1 MRLTDVQADALAF
14 LYAHE
19 FVEQAIDE
27 SELSN
32 PLLHDIEYPT
42 RAPLSDKV
50 IDRNEVAEKVVFVA
64 LADLVAQRRLIL
76 TLEPPRAPLG
86 QGWLLVLARL
96 AGGGRP
102 RLLVRRDGSFPA
114 SPLNTALSALFDD
127 LWQPGS
133 DFLSEPVI
141 PVRRLLKTLLQRREE
156 ERDPYHEI
164 LQWIGAELIDEG
176 FYRDGTEVAVGA
188 KPFKVA
194 EPDKE
199 KMLTVAGRVAELRER
214 LATLERR
221 EPELYEAL
229 RTTVKETIKEIAVL
243 HSRRFTL

>member
-1 MRLTDVQADALAF
+1 MRLADVQADALAF

-27 SELSN
+27 KDLHN
-32 PLLHDIEYPT
+32 PLVHDIEYPT
-42 RAPLSDKV
+42 KAPLSDKV

-64 LADLVAQRRLIL
+64 LADLVAQRRLVL
-76 TLEPPRAPLG
+76 TLQAARPPLG
-86 QGWLLVLARL
+86 LGWLLGVGRL
-96 AGGGRP
+96 VGLGKP
-102 RLLVRRDGSFPA
+102 RLMVQRDGSFPA

-133 DFLSEPVI
+133 DFISEPVI
-141 PVRRLLKTLLQRREE
+141 GVRKLLKLMFYHREE

-164 LQWIGAELIDEG
+164 LQWVGEELINEG
-176 FYRDGTEVAVGA
+176 FYRDGTDVAAGA
-188 KPFKVA
+188 TQFKVA

-199 KMLTVAGRVAELRER
+199 KMQTVAGRVDDLRER

-221 EPELYEAL
+221 DPELFESL
-229 RTTVKETIKEIAVL
+229 RSTVKETMKELSIL
-243 HSRRFTL
+243 HARRFTL

>member
-1 MRLTDVQADALAF
+1 MRLADVQADALAF

-27 SELSN
+27 EDLYN
-32 PLLHDIEYPT
+32 PLVHDIEYPT
-42 RAPLSDKV
+42 KAPLSDKV

-76 TLEPPRAPLG
+76 TLQEPRAPLG
-86 QGWLLVLARL
+86 QGWLLPLARL
-96 AGGGRP
+96 AGLGKP
-102 RLLVRRDGSFPA
+102 RLMVRRDGSFPA
-114 SPLNTALSALFDD
+114 SPLNTALSALFDN

-133 DFLSEPVI
+133 DFISEPVI
-141 PVRRLLKTLLQRREE
+141 AVRKLLRLMFYHREE

-164 LQWIGAELIDEG
+164 LQWVGEELIDEG
-176 FYRDGTEVAVGA
+176 FYTDGTEVAVGA

-214 LATLERR
+214 LAALERR
-221 EPELYEAL
+221 EPELYAAL
-229 RTTVKETIKEIAVL
+229 RQTVKDTMKELSIL